1 LKATLSNASRRRNIT
16 RVKLTARAIPGYG
29 GEDGDVMPEDPIRT
43 FTAFVGMRRLASGR
57 LIDVALAVQAHAAEG
72 GDPILTFDDQSG
84 AVIDLDL
91 RGTKTDITAR
101 FAELANAGDGA
112 STVESRPDHDGA
124 PRSRGRPK
132 LGVIAREVTLLP
144 RQWEWLALQPGGAS
158 QALRRLVD
166 EARRADGGQIRMKAA
181 REAAYR
187 FLSASAGDLPG
198 FEEVIRAL
206 FAGDI
211 SGFAERMST
220 WPPDIRNYALKLAAS
235 A

>member
-1 LKATLSNASRRRNIT
+1 
-16 RVKLTARAIPGYG
+16 
-29 GEDGDVMPEDPIRT
+29 MPDDPMRT
-43 FTAFVGMRRLASGR
+43 FTAFVGVRRLAKGR
-57 LIDVALAVQAHAAEG
+57 LIDVALAVKARAAEQ
-72 GDPILTFDDQSG
+72 GDPVLTFDDRSG

-91 RGTKTDITAR
+91 RGTEAEITAR
-101 FAELANAGDGA
+101 FAELENAGAAPTG
-112 STVESRPDHDGA
+112 VETQADPAGA

-144 RQWEWLALQPGGAS
+144 RQWEWLASQPGGAS

-166 EARRADGGQIRMKAA
+166 EARRADGGQTGAKAA

-187 FLSASAGDLPG
+187 FLSALAGDLPG

-206 FAGDI
+206 FGGDAA
-211 SGFAERMST
+211 GFADRMTT
-220 WPPDIRNYALKLAAS
+220 WPPDIRAHALKLAAL